1 MDNDAVMQN
10 LTPKNTPHLFVYGSL
25 REPSIFESVC
35 GFSFT
40 LKPSESIPWN
50 VLAAELAMLPNHR
63 RVSPDNVYFYAIPDP
78 SAKIQGF
85 VIYDVPPSAMAVIDK
100 YEGQHYDR
108 ETVRVNTANG
118 VVEAQAYLASPKS
131 MKKRFGDRFHVNL
144 IHELWLRK
152 RIEKFFDTHTRP
164 GEKSP
169 DAHIERMAR
178 RELIGTTERDLVVSH
193 LGQNAVSDYY
203 LEHELDRSLPSIQ
216 PLFQTPQA
224 APYLEN
230 YLVLVVKQALLNH
243 YEAMI
248 LERFRFEL
256 DRLAPNPRYFNRCL
270 SVLIALRMVNS
281 NHASVDMILRRA
293 LETMPANGR
302 FDLIDYVKFAVSAA
316 ENTFDPRVVQG
327 DMHIIRNNLQPGLMP
342 MGAEVELSNLGF
354 RAVDKVP
361 AHQDI
366 VFDGFRYFNEFALD
380 VLTWRLGGYVD
391 DHSGDAGA
399 GKRGFFELAPGRLNT
414 LGEIS
419 KPATPDP
426 WVLNQLIHEIVRFY
440 PVNPHSLH
448 LSFQL
453 RQTQIGKQT
462 IMPMSFIKCLFVL
475 GGGTQITASG
485 RMGVSRMIQNEI
497 QRSDCGEE
505 LIFARTSK
513 RRFKM
518 TPDAAPHQAAKN
530 PTYINQYKF
539 MRLEGRANY
548 EPLIMALKGLQLS
561 MNPGDYL
568 TPEQLAASRRLRSEY
583 RELREWAAAPEP
595 ISRRT
600 KGRFLD
606 AIYDGLMNEAHRR
619 PYHKLHYIDWALGA
633 IDLQIRMFNKK
644 IEHGPD
650 GPTPAVTA
658 DEIEALRRKGLT
670 SQ

>member
-1 MDNDAVMQN
+1 MQN
-10 LTPKNTPHLFVYGSL
+10 FTAKNTTNLFVYGSL

-50 VLAAELAMLPNHR
+50 VLPAELAMLPNHR
-63 RVSPDNVYFYAIPDP
+63 RVSPDNVYFYAIPDAN
-78 SAKIQGF
+78 AKIQGF

-108 ETVRVNTANG
+108 ETVKVNTANG
-118 VVEAQAYLASPKS
+118 PVEAQAYLASPKS

-193 LGQNAVSDYY
+193 LGQDAVSDYY
-203 LEHELDRSLPSIQ
+203 LEHELNRPIPSIQ
-216 PLFQTPQA
+216 PLTQDAQA

-230 YLVLVVKQALLNH
+230 YLVLVIKQALLNH
-243 YEAMI
+243 YESLI

-256 DRLAPNPRYFNRCL
+256 DRLAPNPRYFNRTL
-270 SVLIALRMVNS
+270 SLLIALRMVNS
-281 NHASVDMILRRA
+281 NHSAVDMILRRG
-293 LETMPANGR
+293 LETMPPDGR
-302 FDLIDYVKFAVSAA
+302 HDLIDYVKYAISAA

-327 DMHIIRNNLQPGLMP
+327 DMHIVRNNLQPGLIP
-342 MGAEVELSNLGF
+342 IGAEVELSNLGF

-366 VFDGFRYFNEFALD
+366 VFDGFCCFHAFALD

-391 DHSGDAGA
+391 DHSGEPGP

-419 KPATPDP
+419 KPASPDP
-426 WVLNQLIHEIVRFY
+426 WVMNQLIHEIVRFY

-453 RQTQIGKQT
+453 RHTQIGKQT
-462 IMPMSFIKCLFVL
+462 ILPMSFAKCLFVL
-475 GGGTQITASG
+475 GGGTQITQNG
-485 RMGVSRMIQNEI
+485 RLGVSRMIQNEI

-513 RRFKM
+513 RRFKI
-518 TPDAAPHQAAKN
+518 TPDAALNQAAKY

-539 MRLEGRANY
+539 MRLESRANY
-548 EPLIMALKGLQLS
+548 EPLIMALKGIQLS
-561 MNPGDYL
+561 LNPGNYL
-568 TPEQLAASRRLRSEY
+568 TAEQLAASRRLRSDY

-606 AIYDGLMNEAHRR
+606 SIYDGLMNEAHRK

-644 IEHGPD
+644 LEENPSGP
-650 GPTPAVTA
+650 PSSVTPEEL
-658 DEIEALRRKGLT
+658 DALRLKRFK
-670 SQ
+670 S